1 MRIAS
6 LLLFFGALALN
17 LLADDASVRRQ
28 RLNDLIAEEWTA
40 ELRLQPEMATFFGER
55 GYDDKLSN
63 LSVAASRAAAAQRRG
78 FLKRLDAIDAAGL
91 SEQDQLNKEL
101 LRWNLEDA
109 LAAYEFRQ
117 YEMPLDQF
125 SGYHLLPATLV
136 SVTPF
141 LTQGDYENYLSRLH
155 ALPHTFQTM
164 IEAARAGMKDGR
176 MPPKFLLEKVARQ
189 ATALAVRGENSPFA
203 RPVTKVPDG
212 IPSAEQKRLRAE
224 VLAAINREVAPA
236 YERLA
241 AFVKDEYDAK
251 GRIQEGVWSLPR
263 GDEYYRVLVRRATTT
278 DLDPDQIHEIGLKQV
293 AEIEA
298 AMTALAKQ
306 SGYSDLAGFRAA
318 LRANRQQYAVSR
330 EQILDLY
337 RKYTD
342 EMYGKLD
349 QLFGYLPKA
358 RLSVIPVEEF
368 REKEAATQYYPGAAD
383 GSRKGQIVVNTG
395 DFAHRTL
402 YGIEATAYHE
412 GVPGHHLQISI
423 AQELTGLPAF
433 RRNAVNYT
441 AFVEGWALYAERLG
455 KEVGLYRDPSSE
467 YGRLSSEMLRAIRLV
482 VDTGVHQKHWTRQ
495 QMVDYFHAH
504 STQDEPTI
512 QAEVDRYI
520 VMPGQALGYK
530 IGQLKILEL
539 RERAGSTLGS
549 RFDIR
554 AFHDQ
559 LLGNGALPLAILE
572 RRMNAWAQAQREQ
585 SDQRK

>member
-1 MRIAS
+1 
-6 LLLFFGALALN
+6 
-17 LLADDASVRRQ
+17 
-28 RLNDLIAEEWTA
+28 
-40 ELRLQPEMATFFGER
+40 
-55 GYDDKLSN
+55 
-63 LSVAASRAAAAQRRG
+63 
-78 FLKRLDAIDAAGL
+78 
-91 SEQDQLNKEL
+91 
-101 LRWNLEDA
+101 
-109 LAAYEFRQ
+109 
-117 YEMPLDQF
+117 
-125 SGYHLLPATLV
+125 
-136 SVTPF
+136 
-141 LTQGDYENYLSRLH
+141 
-155 ALPHTFQTM
+155 
-164 IEAARAGMKDGR
+164 
-176 MPPKFLLEKVARQ
+176 
-189 ATALAVRGENSPFA
+189 
-203 RPVTKVPDG
+203 
-212 IPSAEQKRLRAE
+212 

-251 GRIQEGVWSLPR
+251 GRIKEGVWSLPR

-349 QLFGYLPKA
+349 QLFGHLPKA

-383 GSRKGQIVVNTG
+383 GSRKGQIVANTG

-433 RRNAVNYT
+433 RRNAVNT

-455 KEVGLYRDPSSE
+455 KEVGLYRGPSSE

-539 RERAGSTLGS
+539 RERARSTLGS
-549 RFDIR
+549 RFNIR

-572 RRMNAWAQAQREQ
+572 RRMSAWAQAQREK